1 MSGGPPVLHGC
12 DVLPPQATAK
22 AVKLKRSAKSASGRF
37 GVLNTFVDVTL
48 RELDRTA
55 GLVWLVL
62 FRDTKPDGLARTA
75 QADIARR
82 IGLSARTV
90 RSAVKRLEMCG
101 LLTVVCRGGLN
112 RGPSIYRVRAL
123 SENRN

>member
-1 MSGGPPVLHGC
+1 MSGEPPVLHGC

-22 AVKLKRSAKSASGRF
+22 AVKLKRSAKSAGGRF

-62 FRDTKPDGLARTA
+62 YRDIKPDGLAQTA
-75 QADIARR
+75 QADIASRV
-82 IGLSARTV
+82 GVTPRTV
-90 RSAVKRLEMCG
+90 FTALKHLEDRG
-101 LLTVVCRGGLN
+101 LLTVVFRGGLN
-112 RGPSIYRVRAL
+112 RGPSIYRVRAV

>member
-1 MSGGPPVLHGC
+1 MLHGC
-12 DVLPPQATAK
+12 EVLPPQEPAK
-22 AVKLKRSAKSASGRF
+22 AAKPKRSAKSASGRF

-62 FRDTKPDGLARTA
+62 YRDTKPDGLAQTG
-75 QADIARR
+75 QADIASRV
-82 IGLSARTV
+82 GVTPRTV
-90 RSAVKRLEMCG
+90 FTALKHLEDHG
-101 LLTVVCRGGLN
+101 LLTVVFRGGLKQ
-112 RGPSIYRVRAL
+112 GSSIYRVWAV

>member
-1 MSGGPPVLHGC
+1 MSGEPPVLHGC
-12 DVLPPQATAK
+12 DVLSPQVPAK
-22 AVKLKRSAKSASGRF
+22 AAKPKWSGKSASGRF

-75 QADIARR
+75 QADIALRV
-82 IGLSARTV
+82 SVSPRTV
-90 RSAVKRLEMCG
+90 RTAVKRLEACG
-101 LLTVVCRGGLN
+101 LLTVVFRGGLN
-112 RGPSIYRVRAL
+112 RGPSIYRVRAV